1 MALELQ
7 LPCPFCGVAS
17 QGGPWFDKSVSET
30 SSAGSSSETTL
41 LAGKVLKRSLPIVQP
56 PAQGP
61 VIKRLMLPQ
70 GELAQFYD
78 SEDPIRY
85 VAFIE
90 LRAGSARGNHY
101 HKIKEEWIYMI
112 RGEVLLQVMDMESKA
127 SDSVE
132 LGAGDLVLIRTGVA
146 HALRIVTPGQAIE
159 FSPNRFDPDDIY
171 RFLLG

>member
-30 SSAGSSSETTL
+30 SSAGSSSDITL
-41 LAGKVLKRSLPIVQP
+41 LAGKVLKRSLPVVQP

-78 SEDPIRY
+78 SDEPIRY

-90 LRAGSARGNHY
+90 LCAGSVRGNHY
-101 HKIKEEWIYMI
+101 HKIKEEWIYI
-112 RGEVLLQVMDMESKA
+112 ILGQVLLQILDVESKA

-132 LGAGDLVLIRTGVA
+132 LCAGDLVVIRTGVT
-146 HALRIVTPGQAIE
+146 HALRIGTPGQAIE

-171 RFLLG
+171 RFSLG